1 MQSRR
6 NRIIP
11 DKADKVMKRRWFLG
25 ESVVL
30 FGADQLMKTYVEQN
44 LDKGEEKKLTDRVLL
59 RRVHNK
65 GMCLNL
71 LDREPDLVKYLSV
84 FSASV
89 LTIVYGVSL
98 ARRRG
103 FWRKSGLAFMAAG
116 AWSNTFDRCVR
127 GHVVDYIGFRC
138 ENKKVSDVTYNLG
151 DFFLAA
157 GGMAALLA
165 SLFRKDGTKGKK
177 DRGECES
184 EIPKKE

>member
-1 MQSRR
+1 
-6 NRIIP
+6 
-11 DKADKVMKRRWFLG
+11 
-25 ESVVL
+25 
-30 FGADQLMKTYVEQN
+30 MKTYVEQN
-44 LDKGEEKKLTDRVLL
+44 MDKGEEKNLTDRIVL

-71 LDREPDLVKYLSV
+71 LDGEPGLVKYLSL
-84 FSASV
+84 FSAAV
-89 LTIVYGVSL
+89 LTVIYAIVL
-98 ARRRG
+98 APAGG
-103 FWRKSGLAFMAAG
+103 FWKKKGFALMAAG